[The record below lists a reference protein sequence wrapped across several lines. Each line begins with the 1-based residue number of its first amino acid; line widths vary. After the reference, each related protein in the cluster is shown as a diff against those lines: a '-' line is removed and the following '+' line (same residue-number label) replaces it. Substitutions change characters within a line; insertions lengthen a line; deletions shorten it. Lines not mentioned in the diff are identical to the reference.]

1 MSDTTSTIQQGWLNT
16 REGDKFAPNTLIENV
31 FTRSGVKYDE
41 HVRNYIAKSRE
52 NVDASINNFNEIIEN
67 VESSVNNINQNIED
81 KFKNFNTDDSNTF
94 FIIDNNENVIA
105 YVNHTGV
112 HSIDFETKN
121 GIKLSQVSGLQAQ
134 LNNVSNK
141 TDLLESQIDEVSAAI
156 SNIGS
161 GDDGSLFVIDN
172 NDNVIAYIDATGIH
186 SVNLHIKDKIS
197 YVDLVNKVDS
207 HQSSIDGLS
216 ATDNAINQRINEI
229 KEDIQFFNGDE
240 SDTLFITD
248 GTEDQNVIA
257 YFDKEGLHVVDVL
270 DKDGSKLSQ
279 LFTQMSNIIGRVEV
293 IEKETIPG
301 INASI
306 NDLSD
311 KINSN
316 TTYINQ
322 LKEVFNITE
331 YNDKVFFSDNEGN
344 VIAYFDGSGIHG
356 TNLIIG
362 GSQQNPIVYDLY
374 ETLGDLLQADVDI
387 NLVIQNILEKNN
399 GYDAS
404 INDFST
410 RIRTLETKVNTDI
423 PEEFAEV
430 RQEVADGLAQEILD
444 RNAAIKTAVD
454 AEAETREAA
463 DNALSSRITD
473 NEEYINSLNEVFNIL
488 QYDDKIFFIDK
499 TADQNVV
506 AYIDASGIH
515 SVNLTV
521 GNKNQEQY
529 KLYETLI
536 SLLDEDV
543 KLNNLIDGLK
553 KKDEGFEGSFN
564 NVNSR
569 IDNIFNNFLGE
580 DESKKP
586 ASTHKNQLDN
596 HEGRL
601 NSVEKRLENVSNVMD
616 FVGVFSTETERDS
629 DNENRN
635 DGDVCIVGVKE
646 YVYSEGSW
654 HEIGDVSA
662 EAGRI
667 TQLETNV
674 NGLTAA
680 TNDINDRLS
689 HIGNYDG
696 DTFFITDGT
705 DNQNVIAYFN
715 KDGLTATDVTV
726 KDMKNNKNKNLINNG
741 IYIDS
746 NETINVNFL

>member
-41 HVRNYIAKSRE
+41 HVRNYITKSRE
-52 NVDASINNFNEIIEN
+52 SIDASINNFNETIKE
-67 VESSVNNINQNIED
+67 VESSVSTINQNIEN

-105 YVNHTGV
+105 YVNNTGV

-161 GDDGSLFVIDN
+161 GDDGSLYVIDN
-172 NDNVIAYIDATGIH
+172 NENVIAYINATGIH

-197 YVDLVNKVDS
+197 YVDLVNKVDG
-207 HQSSIDGLS
+207 HQLSIDGLS
-216 ATDNAINQRINEI
+216 AADNAINQRIDGIE
-229 KEDIQFFNGDE
+229 EDIQFFNGDE

-257 YFDKEGLHVVDVL
+257 YFNKEGLHVVDVL
-270 DKDGSKLSQ
+270 DKNGSKLSQ
-279 LFTQMSNIIGRVEV
+279 LFTQMSNIIGRVEI
-293 IEKETIPG
+293 IEEKTIPG

-306 NDLSD
+306 NDLST

-344 VIAYFDGSGIHG
+344 VIAYFDRSGIHG

-387 NLVIQNILEKNN
+387 NLVIQDILKKNI
-399 GYDAS
+399 GYDA
-404 INDFST
+404 
-410 RIRTLETKVNTDI
+410 
-423 PEEFAEV
+423 
-430 RQEVADGLAQEILD
+430 
-444 RNAAIKTAVD
+444 
-454 AEAETREAA
+454 
-463 DNALSSRITD
+463 
-473 NEEYINSLNEVFNIL
+473 
-488 QYDDKIFFIDK
+488 
-499 TADQNVV
+499 
-506 AYIDASGIH
+506 
-515 SVNLTV
+515 
-521 GNKNQEQY
+521 
-529 KLYETLI
+529 
-536 SLLDEDV
+536 
-543 KLNNLIDGLK
+543 
-553 KKDEGFEGSFN
+553 SFN
-564 NVNSR
+564 NVN
-569 IDNIFNNFLGE
+569 L
-580 DESKKP
+580 
-586 ASTHKNQLDN
+586 QLEN

-601 NSVEKRLENVSNVMD
+601 GSVEKRLQNVSNVMD
-616 FVGVFSTETERDS
+616 FVGVFSTEAERDS
-629 DNENRN
+629 DNKNRN
-635 DGDVCIVGVKE
+635 DGDVCIVGAKE

-662 EAGRI
+662 EAERI
-667 TQLETNV
+667 TQLEIDV
-674 NGLTAA
+674 DGLEAA

-705 DNQNVIAYFN
+705 NNQNVIAYFN
-715 KDGLTATDVTV
+715 KDGLTVTDVTV